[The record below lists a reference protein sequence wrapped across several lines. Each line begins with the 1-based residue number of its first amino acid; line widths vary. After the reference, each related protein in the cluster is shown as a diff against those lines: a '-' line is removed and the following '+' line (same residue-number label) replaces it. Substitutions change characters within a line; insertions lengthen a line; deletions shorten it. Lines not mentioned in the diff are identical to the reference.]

1 MKEKEPLL
9 CRKEVKME
17 RRIVITGACGQLGRA
32 LNQVLKDRTDLT
44 IINTTTREPTAYC
57 PIILDITNSVAVMNL
72 IQELRPEIIINCAAH
87 TGVDLCESDQERAY
101 QINAI
106 GPKNLAVAAEALEA
120 KLIHV
125 STDYVFDGE
134 TDVPYT
140 EEDKTNPQS
149 VYGSTKLAGEEFVR
163 TLCENYNII
172 RTAWLYGDGKN
183 FVKTMLALAEKNNE
197 IRVVNDQYGSPTS
210 ALSLARAIAFLIDAD
225 GHGIYHGNC
234 EGTATWYEF
243 AVEIFR
249 LAGNEVTV
257 LPITTEEYKTPAKRP
272 KYSVLENK
280 NLKEAGYTMPFWKDA
295 LKEYMEQYNIGGK

>member
-1 MKEKEPLL
+1 M
-9 CRKEVKME
+9 CRKEVKMD

-72 IQELRPEIIINCAAH
+72 IQELKPEVIINCAAH

-101 QINAI
+101 RINAI

-134 TDVPYT
+134 SEVPYR

-172 RTAWLYGDGKN
+172 RTAWLYGEGKN
-183 FVKTMLALAEKNNE
+183 FVKTMLALSEKNNE

-210 ALSLARAIAFLIDAD
+210 ALSLARAITFLMDTD
-225 GHGIYHGNC
+225 GPGIYHGTC
-234 EGTATWYEF
+234 EGSATWYEF

-249 LAGNEVTV
+249 LAGKEVTV

-272 KYSVLENK
+272 KYSVLKNN
-280 NLKEAGYTMPFWKDA
+280 NLKEAGYTLPFWKDA